1 MTYQLK
7 HYGKQNQNTTQDG
20 NDDVEDK
27 SGVESDEE
35 DWRID
40 LEDDNKSTGELD
52 ENIDELIVESQPKR
66 SRI

>member
-1 MTYQLK
+1 M
-7 HYGKQNQNTTQDG
+7 QDG
-20 NDDVEDK
+20 NDVEDK

-52 ENIDELIVESQPKR
+52 ENIDELIVES
-66 SRI
+66 